1 MNMVD
6 GDPATVWAVSL
17 NNDRI
22 YDYNGMGLPN
32 DRIWGPEF
40 EVKCKKLSH
49 IVIRNGYGKSAT
61 AYINNS
67 RLDYV
72 EFSISGTEGG
82 GTVEEDLEDVSTPQR
97 IDIIDVEDSEDW
109 NRNITTV
116 QMIFYIDGIIEGA
129 KWNDLCISEIEFWG
143 WE

>member
-1 MNMVD
+1 MNMFD
-6 GDPATVWAVSL
+6 GDPTTVWAVSL
-17 NNDRI
+17 NNERI

-40 EVKCKKLSH
+40 EVQCKKLSH

-61 AYINNS
+61 AYINNA

-72 EFSISGTEGG
+72 EFSIAGTEGG

-97 IDIIDVEDSEDW
+97 IDIPNDEDW

-116 QMIFYIDGIIEGA
+116 QMIFYIDGIIEGQ

-143 WE
+143 WK